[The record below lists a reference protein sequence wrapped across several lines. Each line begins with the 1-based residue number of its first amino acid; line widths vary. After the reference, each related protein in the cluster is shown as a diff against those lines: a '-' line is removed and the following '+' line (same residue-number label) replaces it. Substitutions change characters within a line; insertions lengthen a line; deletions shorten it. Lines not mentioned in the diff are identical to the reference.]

1 MTATTVPT
9 PMMTRMALYVSTMI
23 VARAVLSM
31 AAAWGL
37 QIEVKRD
44 VGGFVLIQS
53 LSSLH

>member
-9 PMMTRMALYVSTMI
+9 PMMTRTALYASPMM

-37 QIEVKRD
+37 QIEV
-44 VGGFVLIQS
+44 
-53 LSSLH
+53 